1 MYSVGQVLYVILAK
15 KSQVYPMQVVEVITK
30 KTLNGEVISYVL
42 QAGPNKE
49 TVVTLDKVDGEVY
62 NTAHDAK
69 NVLIERATSQISR
82 IVENAVSK
90 SAEWYHVIENM
101 PQTIQ
106 DLPDLSTKHAQQSQ
120 EIDIE
125 IEDETSVKLPDGTIV
140 NVKLAESY
148 SNVG

>member
-62 NTAHDAK
+62 NTAQDAK

-106 DLPDLSTKHAQQSQ
+106 DLPDLSTKYAQQSQ

-125 IEDETSVKLPDGTIV
+125 IEDATSVKLPDGTIV
-140 NVKLAESY
+140 KVKLPEIY
-148 SNVG
+148 SNLG